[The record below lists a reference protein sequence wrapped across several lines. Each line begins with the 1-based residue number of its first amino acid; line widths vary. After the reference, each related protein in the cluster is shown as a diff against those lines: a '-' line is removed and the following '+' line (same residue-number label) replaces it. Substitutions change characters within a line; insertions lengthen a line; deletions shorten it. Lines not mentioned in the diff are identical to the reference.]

1 MIRDIQNIDD
11 DIVRKKR
18 IIAQMLYEDPDIIE
32 VLDNPELDHECPE
45 EYLYN
50 NIYPFVRIP
59 GTQDTSRNYITFM
72 LDDIEKAQFNKTM
85 KSQFLKVVIFV
96 HKDHIETKWGADRHD
111 LLAYLVR
118 DIFHL
123 SNSLGMQLTL
133 LSNREG
139 VTDTDYCT
147 RTLQFEMI
155 TPNSIKPLNTNQ
167 YEYKSIMNRKD
178 RVIDRESVGGDNNG
192 E

>member
-18 IIAQMLYEDPDIIE
+18 NIAEMIYSDPDIIE
-32 VLDNPELDHECPE
+32 VLDNPELDPNCPE
-45 EYLYN
+45 EYLYV
-50 NIYPFVRIP
+50 NIYPFIRIP
-59 GTQDTSRNYITFM
+59 GTQDVSKNFITFM
-72 LDDIEKAQFNKTM
+72 LDDMETAQTNKAM

-96 HKDHIETKWGADRHD
+96 HKDLVKTQWGAERHD
-111 LLAYLVR
+111 LLGYLIK

-123 SNSLGMQLTL
+123 SNSLGMRLTL

-147 RTLQFEMI
+147 RTLQFEMT
-155 TPNSIKPLNTNQ
+155 TPNSIKPFNTNQ
-167 YEYKSIMNRKD
+167 YERNSIVNRKD
-178 RVIDRESVGGDNNG
+178 KIVQRDEVG
-192 E
+192 EI

>member
-18 IIAQMLYEDPDIIE
+18 IIGQMLYSDPDIIE
-32 VLDNPELDHECPE
+32 VLDNPELDPSCPD
-45 EYLYN
+45 EYLYQ
-50 NIYPFVRIP
+50 NIYPFIRIP

-72 LDDIEKAQFNKTM
+72 LDDMESAQFNKAM

-96 HKDHIETKWGADRHD
+96 HKDLVKTKWGAERHD

-118 DIFHL
+118 DVFHL
-123 SNSLGMQLTL
+123 SNSLGLQLNL
-133 LSNREG
+133 VSNREG

-147 RTLQFEMI
+147 RTLQFEI
-155 TPNSIKPLNTNQ
+155 TTPNSMQPYKTNK
-167 YEYKSIMNRKD
+167 YERDSIVNNHD
-178 RVIDRESVGGDNNG
+178 RRVQRESV
-192 E
+192 

>member
-18 IIAQMLYEDPDIIE
+18 IIGQMLYSDPDIIE
-32 VLDNPELDHECPE
+32 VLDNPDLDPECPD
-45 EYLYN
+45 EYLYV
-50 NIYPFVRIP
+50 NIFPFIRIP
-59 GTQDTSRNYITFM
+59 GTQDVSKSYITFM
-72 LDDIEKAQFNKTM
+72 LDDMEKSQFNKTM

-96 HKDHIETKWGADRHD
+96 HKNLVQTQWGAERHD
-111 LLAYLVR
+111 LLGYLVK

-133 LSNREG
+133 LSDREG

-147 RTLQFEMI
+147 RTLQFEMT
-155 TPNSIKPLNTNQ
+155 TPSSIKPFHTNQ
-167 YEYKSIMNRKD
+167 YERKSIIHRKD
-178 RVIDRESVGGDNNG
+178 KVVQREEVG
-192 E
+192 EV